1 MRDDASKII
10 DDLIKREA
18 HFIDKGSEPD
28 KMTNLEA
35 RRARR
40 DGRLVRV
47 TRTSKTASVHDL
59 YQDTKTGEFWKTTK
73 EGHLVRLFK
82 EENGIAQLNNEE

>member
-18 HFIDKGSEPD
+18 HFIVKSSEPD
-28 KMTNLEA
+28 KMTNLEC

-40 DGRLVRV
+40 DGRLIRV
-47 TRTSKTASVHDL
+47 SSMSKIAGIHDL

-73 EGHLVRLFK
+73 DGHLVRLFK